1 MRYLVG
7 LTLASLLALPA
18 AQAAADTTPA
28 PLEHIFTDADTVRAE
43 IVRPGGEVLPVR
55 RGQGTRTL
63 IRVRASFVQELLKDT
78 EDL

>member
-1 MRYLVG
+1 MRILLGLALV
-7 LTLASLLALPA
+7 TVLALPA

-28 PLEHIFTDADTVRAE
+28 TVDHVFTDADQVRG
-43 IVRPGGEVLPVR
+43 VRPSATEGIIHVR
-55 RGQGTRTL
+55 RNPGASSL